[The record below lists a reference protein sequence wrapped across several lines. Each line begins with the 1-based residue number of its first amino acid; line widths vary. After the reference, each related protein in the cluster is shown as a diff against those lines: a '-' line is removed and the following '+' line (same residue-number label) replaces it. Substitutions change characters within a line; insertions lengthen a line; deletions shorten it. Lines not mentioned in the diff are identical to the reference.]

1 MALRPKTRHKRA
13 RLAKSFRRMAQRYGL
28 LDEYRASH
36 LKSDEPGR
44 MERLAEGK
52 ITPAKRAMECLKD
65 RQHYRQVVL
74 ERMAGR
80 NHGHR
85 SRMLRDRLVMVN
97 AQIRDLRRELDGGLG

>member
-1 MALRPKTRHKRA
+1 MAKRPKTWRKHA
-13 RLAKSFRRMAQRYGL
+13 RMVREYLTAIKQNYGL
-28 LDEYRASH
+28 KAM
-36 LKSDEPGR
+36 KCKADEPGR
-44 MERLAEGK
+44 MERLAEDK

-97 AQIRDLRRELDGGLG
+97 AQIRDLRRGLDGGLG